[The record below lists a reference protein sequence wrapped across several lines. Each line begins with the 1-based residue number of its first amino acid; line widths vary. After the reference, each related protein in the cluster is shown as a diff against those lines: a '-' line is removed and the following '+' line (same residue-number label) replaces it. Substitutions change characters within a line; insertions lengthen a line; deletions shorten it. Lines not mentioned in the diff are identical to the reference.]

1 MRLDEYAQKKK
12 LPKDFLKSL
21 GVEEDQGLLKIP
33 YYEYEKTWKEN
44 KPTFNRLR
52 KNDRVW
58 IDPPGS
64 SLILYG
70 LWRKENYDA
79 TNLYA
84 LLCEG
89 EPDTQTAWHAG
100 YTAFGL
106 PGAGSFKEEWA
117 PRLFSFERLFLCF
130 DNDDA
135 GERGCKKTIQELK
148 RAGYPGTIHILKLPD
163 DYNDLNELFVEK
175 HNGDKQALTT
185 ELKQLIGEAQKNPV
199 SDFSSDPIDDIW
211 EEKEDQDDGNKNKS
225 LFTPLKDFLA
235 QDTEPIEWLVE
246 GLIPKGWNILLAGN
260 SKVGKTLISLD
271 LAKSIATGKDF
282 LGRKTTAGPV
292 ALVLLDD
299 PPSLIRKRLD
309 DYGFDSDNVHISTAR
324 FREDNFFEQ
333 LEEDLKVIKPSFVLI
348 DTLIKIVPRYM
359 GSENDAT
366 VMDELAERFYR
377 VAERCGYPTF
387 LFIHHVNKSGGVR
400 GSTAIE
406 GATPMVILTVR
417 EGEDV
422 KVEIQWKL
430 EPIDPFYITFD
441 SENSTFKQLGSVEE
455 VKTQQIEDEAYNY
468 LLEAGED
475 TGNGV
480 AKAIGRRAEQVYRMF
495 KESDRFKFREDKSG
509 QGRPRKLYSINSSSE
524 SGSTAY
530 GFSSQ
535 SKDPSGNEIES
546 DVEAARELS
555 PDIPFKEI

>member
-1 MRLDEYAQKKK
+1 
-12 LPKDFLKSL
+12 
-21 GVEEDQGLLKIP
+21 
-33 YYEYEKTWKEN
+33 
-44 KPTFNRLR
+44 
-52 KNDRVW
+52 
-58 IDPPGS
+58 
-64 SLILYG
+64 
-70 LWRKENYDA
+70 
-79 TNLYA
+79 
-84 LLCEG
+84 
-89 EPDTQTAWHAG
+89 
-100 YTAFGL
+100 
-106 PGAGSFKEEWA
+106 
-117 PRLFSFERLFLCF
+117 
-130 DNDDA
+130 
-135 GERGCKKTIQELK
+135 
-148 RAGYPGTIHILKLPD
+148 
-163 DYNDLNELFVEK
+163 
-175 HNGDKQALTT
+175 
-185 ELKQLIGEAQKNPV
+185 
-199 SDFSSDPIDDIW
+199 
-211 EEKEDQDDGNKNKS
+211 
-225 LFTPLKDFLA
+225 
-235 QDTEPIEWLVE
+235 
-246 GLIPKGWNILLAGN
+246 LIPKGWNILLAGN

-282 LGRKTTAGPV
+282 LGRKTTTGPV

-299 PPSLIRKRLD
+299 PPSLIKKRLK
-309 DYGFDSDNVHISTAR
+309 DYGFDSDNVHVSTAR

-333 LEEDLKVIKPSFVLI
+333 LEDDLKIIKPSFVLI
-348 DTLIKIVPRYM
+348 DTLIKTVPRCM

-377 VAERCGYPTF
+377 VAENCGYPTF

-417 EGEDV
+417 EGDDV

-455 VKTQQIEDEAYNY
+455 VKTQQIEDEAFNY
-468 LLEAGED
+468 LSEAGED